1 MSAPPPVL
9 DLNADLGEGI
19 GDDPAMLTVIT
30 SANIACGGHAGDA
43 GTMRTVA
50 ARAAKLG
57 VRIGAH
63 PSYCDP
69 ENFGRVRQEVD
80 ETTLT
85 AQLHTQVSDLI
96 EASTAVG
103 GCVTYLK
110 PHGALYHTAARE
122 PGPARA
128 VVRVAAEMGCAVVG
142 PPGGL
147 MLRLAE
153 ERGLSAFA
161 EGFADRGYTATGALV
176 PRTEPGAM
184 LTDPG
189 QVAARV
195 TQLARTGSVTAADG
209 TTVRLPVRTLCVHGD
224 TPGALAL
231 ARRVRTALEDA
242 GLAPRAFT

>member
-19 GDDPAMLTVIT
+19 GDDNAMLTVIT

-50 ARAAKLG
+50 ARATELG

-63 PSYCDP
+63 PSFVDR
-69 ENFGRVRQEVD
+69 ENFGRLWQQVD

-85 AQLHTQVSDLI
+85 DQLRTQVTDLI

-103 GCVTYLK
+103 ARVTYLK
-110 PHGALYHTAARE
+110 PHGALYHAAARE

-128 VVRVAAEMGCAVVG
+128 VVRVAAEAGCAVVG

-147 MLRLAE
+147 LLRLAQE
-153 ERGLSAFA
+153 NGLSAYA
-161 EGFADRGYTATGALV
+161 EGFADRGYTAAGALV
-176 PRTEPGAM
+176 PRTDPRAM
-184 LTDPG
+184 LTDPD

-195 TQLARTGSVTAADG
+195 AQLARTGTVTATDG
-209 TTVRLPVRTLCVHGD
+209 TTAHMPVRTLCVHGD
-224 TPGALAL
+224 TPGAVFL
-231 ARRVRTALEDA
+231 ARRVRAALEDA
-242 GLAPRAFT
+242 GLTPRAFT